1 MKPVWRY
8 CGVNVWRYIIDME
21 AAWRRHGGGMEAAWR
36 RHGGGMEKV
45 WRRHGEG
52 MEAIHIYIDLIGYT
66 ISNRTYQTF
75 HFKPY
80 ILLDIRYQ

>member
-1 MKPVWRY
+1 MEVWRY
-8 CGVNVWRYIIDME
+8 VIDME
-21 AAWRRHGGGMEAAWR
+21 AAWRRHG
-36 RHGGGMEKV
+36 
-45 WRRHGEG
+45 EG
-52 MEAIHIYIDLIGYT
+52 MEAIYMPQGALLTLDLIGYT